1 MLRDKLKKT
10 VACITGPVSETAIT
24 LDHSNFGGLTQISG
38 NNDQFV
44 KGQNV
49 YQS

>member
-1 MLRDKLKKT
+1 MLRGKLKKT

-24 LDHSNFGGLTQISG
+24 LDHSNFGSG